1 MSRKLFSGDKCHHQ
15 NTYFYLQQKQVLI
28 KKQYSYDT
36 YMHQRNFETKA
47 IA

>member
-1 MSRKLFSGDKCHHQ
+1 MKKETFSLLKA
-15 NTYFYLQQKQVLI
+15 VRAI
-28 KKQYSYDT
+28 AKKQYSYDT

>member
-1 MSRKLFSGDKCHHQ
+1 MKTTIRTPILFATKTSI
-15 NTYFYLQQKQVLI
+15 N

-36 YMHQRNFETKA
+36 YMHQRNSETKA